1 MNNELATKA
10 EELSKTLQ
18 LRDKETRQVVE
29 AFKKEV
35 NQKVNMLLDKWISN
49 QLPIVTILVS

>member
-1 MNNELATKA
+1 MNNELATKT

-35 NQKVNMLLDKWISN
+35 NQKVNMLWDKWISN